1 MGVKRVV
8 ARLLLSVGGGA
19 AITLSLAVTGGV
31 LSTYTQNPRTKELL
45 ALPVRWPRYVY
56 VFLSPARPK
65 PSLIFDDTASLVA
78 LLAADVALYALLTYF
93 ALSVFSAF
101 RRRELPYDPPPAPG
115 G

>member
-19 AITLSLAVTGGV
+19 AITVSLAVTGGV
-31 LSTYTQNPRTKELL
+31 LSTYTDSPRVKEML

-65 PSLIFDDTASLVA
+65 PSLFFDDTASLVA
-78 LLAADVALYALLTYF
+78 VLAADVALYGLLTYF
-93 ALSVFSAF
+93 SLSVLSAF
-101 RRRELPYDPPPAPG
+101 RRREVRYDPPPAPG

>member
-1 MGVKRVV
+1 MKVKRVF
-8 ARLLLSVGGGA
+8 ARLLLSVVGGA

-31 LSTYTQNPRTKELL
+31 LSTYTANPRAQELL

-56 VFLSPARPK
+56 VFLSPARPR

-78 LLAADVALYALLTYF
+78 LLSADVALYGLLTYF
-93 ALSVFSAF
+93 ALAMLSAF
-101 RRRELPYDPPPAPG
+101 RKREVRYDAPPAPG